1 MPGGVACTTPAAAH
15 DVGPARAIS
24 LTQMSGISRRKG
36 RLRQS
41 DSSTRLSAVVPCYC
55 EAESIP
61 VMHERLT
68 AVFEALGVD
77 WEIIF
82 VDSGSPDET
91 PRVLEELAA
100 RDRRVTAVYHSRA
113 FGSQSAYSSGMR
125 LAQGDAVILLD
136 GDLQDPPEL
145 IPTLVARWREGY
157 EVVYGERVAREGS
170 APMNAARKAF
180 YRVFQ
185 RLAYV
190 SMPTDAGDFS
200 LLDRRVVDAVNR
212 LPENHRFI
220 RGLRA
225 FVGYRQ
231 IGVPYERPER
241 LFGRS
246 SNNLLANMGWA
257 RRAIV
262 SFSYTPL
269 DMIGWLAFMTTALA
283 LIAAIVEVV
292 LKIVD
297 PAAAPKGYTTLVV
310 VILFVS
316 GVQMICFS
324 VIGSYMAHMYEEIK
338 ARPPYILDRVLNPPR
353 QRGSVAPTEAE
364 FAHADVHVVADELD
378 ARTLAEDGPLP
389 VQERRA

>member
-1 MPGGVACTTPAAAH
+1 MYE
-15 DVGPARAIS
+15 
-24 LTQMSGISRRKG
+24 
-36 RLRQS
+36 
-41 DSSTRLSAVVPCYC
+41 RLSAV
-55 EAESIP
+55 
-61 VMHERLT
+61 
-68 AVFEALGVD
+68 FEDLGVD

-82 VDSGSPDET
+82 VDSGSPDDT

-100 RDRRVTAVYHSRA
+100 RDRRVTVVQHTRA
-113 FGSQSAYSSGMR
+113 FGSQSAYTSGMR

-157 EVVYGERVAREGS
+157 EVVYGERVAREGP

-190 SMPTDAGDFS
+190 SMPIDAGDFS

-212 LPENHRFI
+212 LPETHRFV

-262 SFSYTPL
+262 SFSYAPL
-269 DMIGWLAFMTTALA
+269 DLIGWLAFVTTGLA
-283 LIAAIVEVV
+283 LLAALVEVV

-297 PAAAPKGYTTLVV
+297 PGAAPKGYTTLVV
-310 VILFVS
+310 VILFVG

-353 QRGSVAPTEAE
+353 PRGLSAAAESELKDADVRVVAPELEAP
-364 FAHADVHVVADELD
+364 EL
-378 ARTLAEDGPLP
+378 REP
-389 VQERRA
+389 VREPRA

>member
-1 MPGGVACTTPAAAH
+1 MNSANE
-15 DVGPARAIS
+15 I
-24 LTQMSGISRRKG
+24 
-36 RLRQS
+36 
-41 DSSTRLSAVVPCYC
+41 RLSAVVPCYQ
-55 EAESIP
+55 EADSIP

-68 AVFEALGVD
+68 AVFRELGVD

-82 VDSGSPDET
+82 VDSGSPDHT
-91 PRVLEELAA
+91 PEVLAELAS
-100 RDRRVTAVYHSRA
+100 RDRRVTVVHHTRA

-125 LAQGDAVILLD
+125 LATGDAVILLD

-145 IPTLVARWREGY
+145 IPEFVARWHEGY
-157 EVVYGERVAREGS
+157 EVVYGKRVTREGS

-190 SMPTDAGDFS
+190 SVPVDAGDFS
-200 LLDRRVVDAVNR
+200 LLDRRVVDAINA
-212 LPENHRFI
+212 LPEKHRFV

-246 SNNLLANMGWA
+246 SNNFLANMGWA

-262 SFSYTPL
+262 SFSYAPL
-269 DMIGWLAFMTTALA
+269 DLIGWLAFFTTAAALLA
-283 LIAAIVEVV
+283 GIAEIV
-292 LKIVD
+292 LRIAS
-297 PAAAPKGYTTLVV
+297 PGAAPKGYATLIVV
-310 VILFVS
+310 VLFIG

-324 VIGSYMAHMYEEIK
+324 VIGSYLAHIYEEIK
-338 ARPPYILDRVLNPPR
+338 ARPSYIVERVLNPPR
-353 QRGSVAPTEAE
+353 TRNPSDTVSPEL
-364 FAHADVHVVADELD
+364 AHAEVRVVASGDETTGAPD
-378 ARTLAEDGPLP
+378 R
-389 VQERRA
+389 

>member
-1 MPGGVACTTPAAAH
+1 MEELAH
-15 DVGPARAIS
+15 
-24 LTQMSGISRRKG
+24 
-36 RLRQS
+36 
-41 DSSTRLSAVVPCYC
+41 TRISAVIPCYR

-68 AVFEALGVD
+68 KVFREMEVD
-77 WEIIF
+77 CEIIF
-82 VDSGSPDET
+82 VDSGSPDHT
-91 PRVLEELAA
+91 PEVLAELAA
-100 RDRRVTAVYHSRA
+100 RDRRVTVVRHTRA

-125 LAQGDAVILLD
+125 LATGDAVVLMD

-157 EVVYGERVAREGS
+157 EVVYGERIAREGP
-170 APMNAARKAF
+170 ALMNATRKAF

-190 SMPTDAGDFS
+190 SMPVDAGDFS
-200 LLDRRVVDAVNR
+200 LLDRRVVDAINA
-212 LPENHRFI
+212 LPETHRFV

-246 SNNLLANMGWA
+246 SNNFLANMGWA

-262 SFSYTPL
+262 SFSYAPL
-269 DMIGWLAFMTTALA
+269 DLIGWLAFFTTAAAIL
-283 LIAAIVEVV
+283 AAIVEIV

-297 PAAAPKGYTTLVV
+297 PGAAPKGYATLIVV
-310 VILFVS
+310 VLFVG

-353 QRGSVAPTEAE
+353 PRDPSQAVSSELE
-364 FAHADVHVVADELD
+364 HADVRVVAAELETTT
-378 ARTLAEDGPLP
+378 APEN
-389 VQERRA
+389 

>member
-1 MPGGVACTTPAAAH
+1 MACRLGGVLEEDAP
-15 DVGPARAIS
+15 
-24 LTQMSGISRRKG
+24 
-36 RLRQS
+36 
-41 DSSTRLSAVVPCYC
+41 TRISAVIPCYR

-68 AVFEALGVD
+68 KVFQEMEVD
-77 WEIIF
+77 YEIIF
-82 VDSGSPDET
+82 VDSGSPDHT
-91 PRVLEELAA
+91 PEVLAELAA
-100 RDRRVTAVYHSRA
+100 RDRRVTVVRHTRA

-125 LAQGDAVILLD
+125 LATGDAVVLMD

-157 EVVYGERVAREGS
+157 EVVYGERIAREGP
-170 APMNAARKAF
+170 ALMNATRKAF

-190 SMPTDAGDFS
+190 SMPVDAGDFS
-200 LLDRRVVDAVNR
+200 LLDRRVVDAINA
-212 LPENHRFI
+212 LPETHRFV

-246 SNNLLANMGWA
+246 SNNFLANMGWA

-262 SFSYTPL
+262 SFSYAPL
-269 DMIGWLAFMTTALA
+269 DLIGWLAFFTTAAAIL
-283 LIAAIVEVV
+283 AAIVEIV

-297 PAAAPKGYTTLVV
+297 PGAAPKGYATLIVV
-310 VILFVS
+310 VLFVG

-338 ARPPYILDRVLNPPR
+338 ARPPYILDHVLNPPR
-353 QRGSVAPTEAE
+353 PRDPAQAVSSELQHV
-364 FAHADVHVVADELD
+364 DVQVVAAELETTT
-378 ARTLAEDGPLP
+378 ASES
-389 VQERRA
+389 

>member
-1 MPGGVACTTPAAAH
+1 M
-15 DVGPARAIS
+15 DI
-24 LTQMSGISRRKG
+24 
-36 RLRQS
+36 QS
-41 DSSTRLSAVVPCYC
+41 KTRISAVIPCYK

-68 AVFEALGVD
+68 KVFQEMAVD
-77 WEIIF
+77 YEIIF
-82 VDSGSPDET
+82 VDSGSPDHT
-91 PRVLEELAA
+91 PEVLAELAA
-100 RDRRVTAVYHSRA
+100 RDRRVTVVRHTRA

-125 LAQGDAVILLD
+125 LATGDAVVLMD

-157 EVVYGERVAREGS
+157 EVVYGERIAREGP
-170 APMNAARKAF
+170 ALMNATRKAF

-190 SMPTDAGDFS
+190 SMPVDAGDFS
-200 LLDRRVVDAVNR
+200 LLDRRVVDAINA
-212 LPENHRFI
+212 LPETHRFV

-246 SNNLLANMGWA
+246 SNNFLANMGWA

-262 SFSYTPL
+262 SFSYAPL
-269 DMIGWLAFMTTALA
+269 DLIGWLAFFTTAVAIL
-283 LIAAIVEVV
+283 AAIVEIV

-297 PAAAPKGYTTLVV
+297 PGAAPKGYATLIVV
-310 VILFVS
+310 VLFVG

-353 QRGSVAPTEAE
+353 PRDPSQAVSTELQ
-364 FAHADVHVVADELD
+364 HVDVQVVAAELETTT
-378 ARTLAEDGPLP
+378 ASES
-389 VQERRA
+389 